1 METRSLLI
9 IAILVFSCA
18 GVVNSI
24 WFGLELKRF
33 VDRTPIL
40 VSRLHMM
47 RFKKVV
53 AHQMY
58 AALFQIVL
66 LSTPPILFVVGLMLE
81 VLYGSDILF
90 VIVPSAIIIIVAA
103 ISRTW
108 ETRAKILPTATPEMS
123 QERDAIVRT
132 WLRKPWPDW

>member
-1 METRSLLI
+1 
-9 IAILVFSCA
+9 
-18 GVVNSI
+18 
-24 WFGLELKRF
+24 
-33 VDRTPIL
+33 
-40 VSRLHMM
+40 MM